1 MVVPS
6 DFEEISLNG
15 IVKRCQQESELFFQ
29 RQSFD
34 PRYCFELFRR
44 AFLLRSDAAWECI
57 FRQYRHL
64 VFSWIAR
71 HPLAAGL
78 DEEPE
83 YFLNRA
89 FEKIWKVITPQ
100 KFAEFSDLKSVLR
113 YLQLCVHSV
122 IVDYARAREQ
132 AELLAEDSEPE
143 RLAFS
148 DEDPD
153 DNGVE
158 NKVSS
163 RLQGRE
169 IWGWLSQRLKT
180 EQERV
185 LVFTL
190 FVLALKPRE
199 VFDEY
204 PGTFS
209 SIDEIYMVKENLL
222 SRLRR
227 DKGLLHA
234 LRTVEETP
242 FQNESKNFVKSG
254 TSVPVDAGNTHSD
267 SVYKGR

>member
-1 MVVPS
+1 
-6 DFEEISLNG
+6 
-15 IVKRCQQESELFFQ
+15 
-29 RQSFD
+29 
-34 PRYCFELFRR
+34 
-44 AFLLRSDAAWECI
+44 
-57 FRQYRHL
+57 
-64 VFSWIAR
+64 
-71 HPLAAGL
+71 LAAGL

-89 FEKIWKVITPQ
+89 FEKIWGVITPQ
-100 KFAEFSDLKSVLR
+100 KFAEFPDLKSVLR

-122 IVDYARAREQ
+122 IIDYARARER

-148 DEDPD
+148 DEEPD

-169 IWGWLSQRLKT
+169 VWDGLSQRLKT

-185 LVFTL
+185 LVFAL

-199 VFDEY
+199 VFEAY
-204 PGTFS
+204 PGAFS
-209 SIDEIYMVKENLL
+209 SIDEVYMVKENLL

-234 LRTVEETP
+234 LRNVEETP
-242 FQNESKNFVKSG
+242 SQNESKSSVKSG
-254 TSVPVDAGNTHSD
+254 DWVPSDAGNMRPT